1 MHTKKAN
8 FINFSAILILSPHT
22 DDAEISAGGTITKL
36 SEKCKEIHYTAF
48 SWRAKDLE
56 DPEILKNECSRATQI
71 LGISNKNLLFEDYE
85 VRNFLS
91 NRQSILED
99 LIMLKKGI
107 QPDLVLVPSSFD
119 VHQDHRVI
127 YEEALRAFKPSASIF
142 GYEHPWNNYM
152 FSTDVFVRLQKRDI
166 QKKIEAL
173 IQYKSQHSRP
183 YFNKDYIKSLAI
195 TRGVQ
200 CNSQF
205 AEAFELLRLV
215 M

>member
-1 MHTKKAN
+1 
-8 FINFSAILILSPHT
+8 
-22 DDAEISAGGTITKL
+22 
-36 SEKCKEIHYTAF
+36 
-48 SWRAKDLE
+48 
-56 DPEILKNECSRATQI
+56 
-71 LGISNKNLLFEDYE
+71 
-85 VRNFLS
+85 
-91 NRQSILED
+91 
-99 LIMLKKGI
+99 MLKKGI

-173 IQYKSQHSRP
+173 NQYKSQHSRP